1 MVNTT
6 IEDVEDFLDQKRIA
20 FVGVSRDAK
29 DFSRTL
35 FRDLRQQGYT
45 VIPVNPQMTD
55 VEGSRCF
62 ARVQDVTP
70 AVDGALIMTP
80 AAKSEEL
87 VRDCAQAG
95 ITRVWLHRGTGAG
108 SVSPAAVDLCQQ
120 FGIRVVAGY
129 CPYMFLPQ
137 TPFFHRI
144 HGFLMKVTGAYPAP
158 CH

>member
-1 MVNTT
+1 MVSTT

-20 FVGVSRDAK
+20 FVGVSRDPK

-35 FRDLRQQGYT
+35 FRDLKEQGYT
-45 VIPVNPQMTD
+45 VIPVNPQMPE
-55 VEGSRCF
+55 VEGSHCF

-70 AVDGALIMTP
+70 PVDGALVMTP
-80 AAKSEEL
+80 AAKSEQV

-95 ITRVWLHRGTGAG
+95 VPRVWLHRGTGAG
-108 SVSPAAVDLCQQ
+108 SVSPEALKLCA
-120 FGIRVVAGY
+120 GLSIRVVAGY

-137 TPFFHRI
+137 TPFFHRV
-144 HGFLMKVTGAYPAP
+144 HGFWMKFTGGYPAP

>member
-108 SVSPAAVDLCQQ
+108 SVSPAAVDLCEQ

>member
-29 DFSRTL
+29 DFSRSL
-35 FRDLRQQGYT
+35 FRDLQRQGYT
-45 VIPVNPQMTD
+45 VIPINPQMTD

-62 ARVQDVTP
+62 ARVQDVTLP
-70 AVDGALIMTP
+70 VDGALIMTP
-80 AAKSEEL
+80 AAKSEEV

-95 ITRVWLHRGTGAG
+95 VTRVWLHRGTGAG
-108 SVSPAAVDLCQQ
+108 SASTAAVDLCQQ

-144 HGFLMKVTGAYPAP
+144 HGFFMKLTGAYPAP

>member
-1 MVNTT
+1 MVSTT

-20 FVGVSRDAK
+20 FVGVSRDPK
-29 DFSRTL
+29 DFSRRL
-35 FRDLRQQGYT
+35 FGDLQQQGYS
-45 VIPVNPQMTD
+45 VIPVNPQMAD

-70 AVDGALIMTP
+70 PVDAALIMTP
-80 AAKSEEL
+80 AAKSEQV
-87 VRDCAQAG
+87 VRDCAEAG
-95 ITRVWLHRGTGAG
+95 IARVWLHRGTGAG
-108 SVSPAAVDLCQQ
+108 SVSSEAVGLCQE

-137 TPFFHRI
+137 TPFFHRF
-144 HGFLMKVTGAYPAP
+144 HGFLMKLTGAYPAP

>member
-1 MVNTT
+1 MVSTT

-20 FVGVSRDAK
+20 FVGVSRNPK
-29 DFSRTL
+29 DFSRNL

-45 VIPVNPQMTD
+45 VIPVNPQMPD
-55 VEGSRCF
+55 VEGARCF

-70 AVDGALIMTP
+70 PVDAALIMTP
-80 AAKSEEL
+80 PAKSEQV

-95 ITRVWLHRGTGAG
+95 IARVWLHRGAGAG
-108 SVSPAAVDLCQQ
+108 SVSPEALDLCQQ
-120 FGIRVVAGY
+120 LGIRVVAGY

-137 TPFFHRI
+137 TPFFHRV
-144 HGFLMKVTGAYPAP
+144 HGFWMRLTGAYPAP